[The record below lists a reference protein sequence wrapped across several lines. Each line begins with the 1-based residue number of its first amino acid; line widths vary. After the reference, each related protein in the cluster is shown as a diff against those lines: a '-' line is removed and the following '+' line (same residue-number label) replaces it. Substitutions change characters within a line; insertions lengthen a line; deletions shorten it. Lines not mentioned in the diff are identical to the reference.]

1 MVNGLKK
8 VGSIYN
14 YHEDVAKELDIQ
26 ARATQLRDALQ
37 NKYEEEHLNGVIIAT
52 ETDYKRSRTFSGFDD
67 KEVEYI
73 GSCKKL
79 KQKF

>member
-1 MVNGLKK
+1 MVNALKK
-8 VGSIYN
+8 VGPIYN

-52 ETDYKRSRTFSGFDD
+52 ETDYKR
-67 KEVEYI
+67 
-73 GSCKKL
+73 
-79 KQKF
+79 